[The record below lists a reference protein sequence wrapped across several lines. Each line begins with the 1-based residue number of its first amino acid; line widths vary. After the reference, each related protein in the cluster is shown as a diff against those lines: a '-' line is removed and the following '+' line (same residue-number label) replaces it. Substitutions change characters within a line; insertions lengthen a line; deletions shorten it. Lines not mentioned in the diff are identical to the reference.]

1 MWIKASRKCWRHPA
15 IPRMTHTGRFIAES
29 GSMRKNIHHGG
40 HDPRSLDLAVI
51 ITLLALVVA
60 TCAVVTEV
68 SKATIWPTTIGKT
81 VLW

>member
-1 MWIKASRKCWRHPA
+1 
-15 IPRMTHTGRFIAES
+15 
-29 GSMRKNIHHGG
+29 MRKNIHHGG

-60 TCAVVTEV
+60 TCAIVTEV

-81 VLW
+81 LLW

>member
-1 MWIKASRKCWRHPA
+1 M
-15 IPRMTHTGRFIAES
+15 MHTGRFIGEG

-60 TCAVVTEV
+60 TCAVVTGI
-68 SKATIWPTTIGKT
+68 SKATIWPATIGKT